1 MLLSFRSRWTWHREL
16 FNSEAQDTK
25 HDQQQL
31 DQYWG
36 NHLNG
41 WHIGYSR
48 VSTRHFWIK
57 SFEDIHHQRSR
68 RRMPNVDQI
77 LHMKLLPFFW
87 KCIAHF
93 LFELRSTWI
102 LKNEIR
108 RRPMSAS
115 VVCLSK
121 LPILVNPWEG
131 NYVWPDSYSNGIRRR
146 HNGSVIYPVRIS
158 VSLHNGNWDRIFERI
173 SKIHLKLDFFNK
185 SKQKTKILRRLAL
198 GGSQKLRQSSLQ
210 LGQNFWDDL
219 KNSTNVI
226 CYLLR

>member
-1 MLLSFRSRWTWHREL
+1 MRLSFRSRWTRHREL
-16 FNSEAQDTK
+16 FNSKAQNTK
-25 HDQQQL
+25 YDQQQL

-41 WHIGYSR
+41 WRIGYSR
-48 VSTRHFWIK
+48 VSTRYLWIE

-68 RRMPNVDQI
+68 IRMPNVDQI

-93 LFELRSTWI
+93 LSELRSTWI

-108 RRPMSAS
+108 RQPMSAS
-115 VVCLSK
+115 VVSLSK

-131 NYVWPDSYSNGIRRR
+131 NYVWPDSWSNGIRRR
-146 HNGSVIYPVRIS
+146 HNGSIIIPSKIS
-158 VSLHNGNWDRIFERI
+158 ISLHNGNWDRIFERI

-185 SKQKTKILRRLAL
+185 SKQKTKILRPE
-198 GGSQKLRQSSLQ
+198 LRST
-210 LGQNFWDDL
+210 WIL
-219 KNSTNVI
+219 KNEIRRRPLSASSVS
-226 CYLLR
+226 L

>member
-1 MLLSFRSRWTWHREL
+1 MCLSFRSRLTWQREL

-36 NHLNG
+36 NRMNG
-41 WHIGYSR
+41 WQIGYSR
-48 VSTRHFWIK
+48 VSTRHFWTE
-57 SFEDIHHQRSR
+57 SFGDIHHQRSR

-93 LFELRSTWI
+93 LSELRTTWF

-115 VVCLSK
+115 VVSLSK
-121 LPILVNPWEG
+121 LSILDNPREG
-131 NYVWPDSYSNGIRRR
+131 NYIWPDSCSNGIRKR
-146 HNGSVIYPVRIS
+146 HNGSVIHQVRFPFLFIMET
-158 VSLHNGNWDRIFERI
+158 GTE
-173 SKIHLKLDFFNK
+173 
-185 SKQKTKILRRLAL
+185 ILT
-198 GGSQKLRQSSLQ
+198 GSQRFIWSWTSLTS
-210 LGQNFWDDL
+210 QNRRP
-219 KNSTNVI
+219 KS
-226 CYLLR
+226 YEY